1 MTNMSQPE
9 DDYITRYLNWRQRQ
23 NNEYINNVENQITQ
37 DILNLKSNNNHHD
50 SENDT
55 YHNLLRKMEKQIING
70 ETSAKSLFDFNAP
83 SLIAPNHEF
92 WSSNQSNNCKP
103 NSDASNRKPRSIEE
117 IFNAPETI
125 QDMTTVKKN
134 QVSVNEVSQNL
145 LF

>member
-1 MTNMSQPE
+1 MSQPE
-9 DDYITRYLNWRQRQ
+9 DDYITRYLNWRQRR

-92 WSSNQSNNCKP
+92 WNTTNQSNSCTL
-103 NSDASNRKPRSIEE
+103 NSDTSNKRPRSIEE
-117 IFNAPETI
+117 IFNAPENI
-125 QDMTTVKKN
+125 QVMTTV
-134 QVSVNEVSQNL
+134 NE
-145 LF
+145 